1 MKTRNSDVPR
11 LWLSPTL
18 RASSSTTQSTPFA
31 NPDSNLKKYQSLS
44 SYHLLDIMQEKAR
57 IKTSAPLAPSSG
69 PQYLSQSHP
78 GPVSVPAPPP
88 QLKAASPAAPTPGDT
103 TSTPQPT
110 KVTTPQVPYTTSAY
124 VQSSPMPPPQPTTN
138 QFIHQHPQ
146 MSPPPLPT
154 APQQVYTNQ
163 VPSEIARRTP
173 TPAQH
178 LPATVAPAR
187 PPSRHY
193 AHTLLQ
199 PIPQLPQSHG
209 SPQSNAHPPPPPPP
223 LMPQAATPVS
233 HQPSS
238 HPQHHIQQPH
248 LPQQPTRPP
257 SVRSSRTPIPQHH
270 LSQHSMQPPQTRTPV
285 QPPSSQHH
293 SPITNIS
300 QHPSPSHQQQPLTVQ
315 GHRPPSRLQQ
325 TPITSHVHAHATT
338 PRSRPMQGSP
348 SPLHTQQKL
357 GSQHHALSPP
367 PPIPIVRTGGI
378 KREGTPQPY
387 IVSPKSGSVS
397 VPSRP
402 VRTPVPSQQQQ
413 QGVIVGGGIQPT
425 PVVGHATLSQVSQNV
440 NVQSQAQGLM
450 GPYQGQQ
457 GQLHSHVPN
466 DPAMVIRM
474 KTGGGSVQ
482 AGQGTI
488 QSQNPMSVQS
498 QQQQQQ
504 QQQLQQ
510 LMYQKALMT
519 KNGRTGTPGIGQQQQ
534 QLPPGMMRVN
544 PMIMN
549 AVVRSGTGQQQ
560 QQQGQGGNGYSQ
572 QQLMALQQ
580 QFLRAQAAQAQV
592 RGLNMDQ
599 MKVLQAQVHAQQ
611 AQLAQQQQHHHHQQQ
626 QQQQQQQLFLQQ
638 QQQHHSVIQSNTQ
651 QQRGGRTGTPGNN
664 LSSSQQ
670 QQQQQ
675 QYYIQQMEYN
685 INMQNAQVASAA
697 AAAVVA

>member
-1 MKTRNSDVPR
+1 
-11 LWLSPTL
+11 
-18 RASSSTTQSTPFA
+18 
-31 NPDSNLKKYQSLS
+31 
-44 SYHLLDIMQEKAR
+44 
-57 IKTSAPLAPSSG
+57 
-69 PQYLSQSHP
+69 
-78 GPVSVPAPPP
+78 
-88 QLKAASPAAPTPGDT
+88 
-103 TSTPQPT
+103 
-110 KVTTPQVPYTTSAY
+110 
-124 VQSSPMPPPQPTTN
+124 
-138 QFIHQHPQ
+138 
-146 MSPPPLPT
+146 
-154 APQQVYTNQ
+154 
-163 VPSEIARRTP
+163 
-173 TPAQH
+173 
-178 LPATVAPAR
+178 
-187 PPSRHY
+187 
-193 AHTLLQ
+193 
-199 PIPQLPQSHG
+199 
-209 SPQSNAHPPPPPPP
+209 
-223 LMPQAATPVS
+223 
-233 HQPSS
+233 
-238 HPQHHIQQPH
+238 
-248 LPQQPTRPP
+248 
-257 SVRSSRTPIPQHH
+257 
-270 LSQHSMQPPQTRTPV
+270 
-285 QPPSSQHH
+285 
-293 SPITNIS
+293 
-300 QHPSPSHQQQPLTVQ
+300 
-315 GHRPPSRLQQ
+315 
-325 TPITSHVHAHATT
+325 
-338 PRSRPMQGSP
+338 MQGSP

-357 GSQHHALSPP
+357 GSQHHALSP

-457 GQLHSHVPN
+457 AQLHSHVPN

-498 QQQQQQ
+498 QQQ

-549 AVVRSGTGQQQ
+549 TVVRSGTGQQ

-580 QFLRAQAAQAQV
+580 QFFRAQAAQAQV

-611 AQLAQQQQHHHHQQQ
+611 AQLAQQQQHQQ

-638 QQQHHSVIQSNTQ
+638 QQQHHSVIQSNTHQ
-651 QQRGGRTGTPGNN
+651 QVSTQQRGGRTGTPGNN

-670 QQQQQ
+670 QQQQ
-675 QYYIQQMEYN
+675 YYFQQMGYN

-697 AAAVVA
+697 SAAAAAVAAGYPGWPTGRMMVPQGQATTGGGSGGGGGNVPGQGQGQQIHIVQGMGKGGGAGGTGR